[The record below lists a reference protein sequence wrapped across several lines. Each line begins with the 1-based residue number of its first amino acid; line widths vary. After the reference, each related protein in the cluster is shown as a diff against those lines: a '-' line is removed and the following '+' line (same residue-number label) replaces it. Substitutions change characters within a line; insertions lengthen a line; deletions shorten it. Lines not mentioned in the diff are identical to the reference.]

1 MKYFVLAQA
10 LVQVLLHLAPDIL
23 AEQKLSEGFPVAS
36 YCFLNNWSN
45 NSQSFDALPFLDL
58 LY

>member
-1 MKYFVLAQA
+1 MNDFVLAQA
-10 LVQVLLHLAPDIL
+10 SFQVLLHLAPDIL
-23 AEQKLSEGFPVAS
+23 AEQKLSEGLSVAS
-36 YCFLNNWSN
+36 NCFLNNWSN